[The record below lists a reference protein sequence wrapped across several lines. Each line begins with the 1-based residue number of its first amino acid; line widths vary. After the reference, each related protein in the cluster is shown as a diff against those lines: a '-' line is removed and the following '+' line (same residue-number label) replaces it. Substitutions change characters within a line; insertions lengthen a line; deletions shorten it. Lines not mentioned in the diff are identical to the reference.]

1 MKGLPRHKNET
12 PQVRGEAFTQLV
24 LEVTLAQLAEVGYER
39 LSIPAVAA
47 LAGVNKTSIYRR
59 WPGKADLVRDSLGA
73 AMSHAEQPA
82 DTGDLRGDLVG
93 LAQSV
98 ASFTQ
103 SHAGTSIIRIL
114 LAEGGNPTVS
124 KLAQSA
130 YGDTSRHGPLEVF
143 KRAAARACLRSD
155 VDPSLILFTIAGA
168 VVHRVFIERRI
179 ATQEFIEQVVD
190 LVLFG
195 ASFEKQTAEP

>member
-1 MKGLPRHKNET
+1 MKGTPRRKNET
-12 PQVRGEAFTQLV
+12 HQVRGEAFTQIV

-47 LAGVNKTSIYRR
+47 IAGVNKTSIYRR

-73 AMSHAEQPA
+73 AMRHADQPA

-98 ASFTQ
+98 AAFTR
-103 SHAGTSIIRIL
+103 SPAGTSIIRIL

-124 KLAQSA
+124 TLAQSA
-130 YGDTSRHGPLEVF
+130 YGETSRHGPLEF
-143 KRAAARACLRSD
+143 IERAGARACLRD
-155 VDPSLILFTIAGA
+155 GIDPSLVLFTIAGA
-168 VVHRVFIERRI
+168 IVHRVFIERRV
-179 ATQEFIEQVVD
+179 ATQDFIEEVVD
-190 LVLFG
+190 LVLLG
-195 ASFEKQTAEP
+195 AQAQARR

>member
-1 MKGLPRHKNET
+1 
-12 PQVRGEAFTQLV
+12 
-24 LEVTLAQLAEVGYER
+24 
-39 LSIPAVAA
+39 
-47 LAGVNKTSIYRR
+47 
-59 WPGKADLVRDSLGA
+59 
-73 AMSHAEQPA
+73 MSHADQPA
-82 DTGDLRGDLVG
+82 DTGDLRGDLVE

-98 ASFTQ
+98 AAFTQ
-103 SHAGTSIIRIL
+103 SRAGTSIIRIL
-114 LAEGGNPTVS
+114 LAEGGNPTVI

-130 YGDTSRHGPLEVF
+130 YGDTSLHGPLEVF
-143 KRAAARACLRSD
+143 KRAAARACLRSG

-195 ASFEKQTAEP
+195 ASLETRTAEP